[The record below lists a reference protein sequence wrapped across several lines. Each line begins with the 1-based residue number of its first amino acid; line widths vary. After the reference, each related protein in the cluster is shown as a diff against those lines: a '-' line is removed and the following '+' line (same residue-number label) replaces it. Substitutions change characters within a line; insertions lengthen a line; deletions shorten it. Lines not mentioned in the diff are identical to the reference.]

1 MHDTRRNNGTAIH
14 IACRLKPTAQFEKI
28 AYDRPRVRRGDYMQ
42 IPELLMLGLV
52 GLIGLLCQ
60 WFAWRVKL
68 PAILFLLLT
77 GILLGPVSGVL
88 QPDVLFGDL
97 LFSFI
102 SLSVAIILF
111 EGSLTLKRSEFQEIG
126 DVVQKLVSWGARV
139 DMLITTVAAHLLTGM
154 SWSLSALFGA
164 IMVVTGPTVIMPMLR
179 TVKPNAVL
187 ARTLRWE
194 GIVIDPL
201 GALFAVL
208 VFEFIIAQQT
218 SSDLAHVL
226 AVFGQTIAIGIVLG
240 VLVGHGFGLLLRH
253 RLIPEFLHNFAAIA
267 LVTSTFALSNT
278 VMHESGLLAVTI
290 MGIWLANMPG
300 VHTREILNFK
310 ESLTLIL
317 VSSLFI
323 ILSARLDFGGLIALG
338 WGSLGILLVMQ
349 FIARPAKVFLSTI
362 NSGLTRNERLLLAWV
377 GPRGIVAAA
386 ISAVFALKLES
397 LNIAGAE
404 LIVPLSFSVIIGTVL
419 IQSSTARYLTKALG
433 VNAPDTQGYLV
444 VGANPVAIT
453 IAKALKT
460 ADIETVLCDT
470 DWHNIS
476 AARMEGLNTYYGNAM
491 SEHAELHLDLTNL
504 GGVAGLSRNHAVNT
518 TAALRFREDFG
529 PRRAFILPGG
539 EDQKSHSKHRAAE
552 QYAGRTLLGNDWSYR
567 RLYALIYR
575 YDAQMKKTQLSD
587 AYEFANWQA
596 DNDPE
601 RTVPIFALDE
611 NGALFWFTE
620 DKALEPKPGWTIFAL
635 SMPAQDV
642 SEADAQPA

>member
-1 MHDTRRNNGTAIH
+1 M
-14 IACRLKPTAQFEKI
+14 P
-28 AYDRPRVRRGDYMQ
+28 
-42 IPELLMLGLV
+42 IPELLMLSIIGL
-52 GLIGLLCQ
+52 LGLLCQ

-68 PAILFLLLT
+68 PAILFLLIT

-88 QPDVLFGDL
+88 DPDALFGDL

-126 DVVQKLVSWGARV
+126 DVVRNLVSYGALV
-139 DMLITTVAAHLLTGM
+139 NMLITTVAAHYLTGM

-208 VFEFIIAQQT
+208 VFEWIIAQET

-226 AVFGQTIAIGIVLG
+226 AVFGQTIGVGLVLG
-240 VLVGHGFGLLLRH
+240 VVAGHGFGLLLRH
-253 RLIPEFLHNFAAIA
+253 RLIPEYLQNFAAIA
-267 LVTSTFALSNT
+267 VVTSAFALSNT

-323 ILSARLDFGGLIALG
+323 ILSARLEFSGLLALG
-338 WGSLGILLVMQ
+338 WGAVGILLVMQ
-349 FIARPAKVFLSTI
+349 FIARPIKVFLSTI
-362 NSGLTRNERLLLAWV
+362 NSSLTRNERLLLAWV

-397 LNIAGAE
+397 LNIENAE
-404 LIVPLSFSVIIGTVL
+404 LIVPLAFSVIIGTVL
-419 IQSSTARYLTKALG
+419 IQSATAGYLTRLLG
-433 VNAPDTQGYLV
+433 VNAPDTQGYLII
-444 VGANPVAIT
+444 GANPVAIT
-453 IAKALKT
+453 LAKALKN
-460 ADIETVLCDT
+460 AEIETVLCDT

-476 AARMEGLNTYYGNAM
+476 AARMEGLTTYYGNAM

-504 GGVAGLSRNHAVNT
+504 GGVLGLSRNHAVNT
-518 TAALRFREDFG
+518 SAALRFREDFG
-529 PRRAFILPGG
+529 PRRAFILPGAS
-539 EDQKSHSKHRAAE
+539 EQKTHSKHKASE
-552 QYAGRTLLGNDWSYR
+552 LYAGRTLLGPDWSYR
-567 RLYALIYR
+567 KLYSLIYR
-575 YDAQMKKTQLSD
+575 YDAQMKNTQLSD
-587 AYEFANWQA
+587 AYDFAQWQQ
-596 DNDPE
+596 DNDSE
-601 RTVPIFALDE
+601 RTVAIFATDE
-611 NGALFWFTE
+611 NKRLYWFTQ
-620 DKALEPKPGWTIFAL
+620 DKPLQPKPGWTVFAL
-635 SMPAQDV
+635 SMPAV
-642 SEADAQPA
+642 DAPETGAEPTPA

>member
-1 MHDTRRNNGTAIH
+1 MH
-14 IACRLKPTAQFEKI
+14 
-28 AYDRPRVRRGDYMQ
+28 
-42 IPELLMLGLV
+42 IPDLLMLSLV
-52 GLIGLLCQ
+52 GLLGLLCQ

-77 GILLGPVSGVL
+77 GIVLGPASGLLV
-88 QPDVLFGDL
+88 PDDLFGDL

-126 DVVQKLVSWGARV
+126 DVVKNLVSWGALV
-139 DMLITTVAAHLLTGM
+139 NMMITTVAAHFLTGM

-218 SSDLAHVL
+218 SSDLGHVL
-226 AVFGQTIAIGIVLG
+226 AVFGQTIAIGVVLG
-240 VLVGHGFGLLLRH
+240 VAAGHGFGLLLRN
-253 RLIPEFLHNFAAIA
+253 RLIPDFLHNFAAIA

-323 ILSARLDFGGLIALG
+323 ILSARLDFNALLALG
-338 WGSLGILLVMQ
+338 WGSVGILLVMQ
-349 FIARPAKVFLSTI
+349 FVARPVKVMLSTM
-362 NSGLTRNERLLLAWV
+362 NSNLTRNERLLLAWV

-404 LIVPLSFSVIIGTVL
+404 LMVPLSFSVIIGTVL

-433 VNAPDTQGYLV
+433 VNAPDTKGYLII
-444 VGANPVAIT
+444 GANPVAVK
-453 IAKALKT
+453 IAKAMQS
-460 ADIETVLCDT
+460 AGIDTVLCDT
-470 DWHNIS
+470 DWDNIS
-476 AARMEGLNTYYGNAM
+476 GARMEGLKTYYGNAM

-504 GGVAGLSRNHAVNT
+504 GGVVGLSRNHGVNT
-518 TAALRFREDFG
+518 AAALRFREDFG

-539 EDQKSHSKHRAAE
+539 QRQTSHSKHLASE
-552 QYAGRTLLGNDWSYR
+552 QYGGRMLLTKDWSYR
-567 RLYALIYR
+567 RLYALLYR
-575 YDAQMKKTQLSD
+575 HDAQMKKTQISE
-587 AYEFANWQA
+587 AYTFAQWQQ

-611 NGALFWFTE
+611 RGSLFWFTQ
-620 DKALEPKPGWTIFAL
+620 DKAMEPKPGWTVFAL
-635 SMPAQDV
+635 SKPLAEAAQTTEPAT
-642 SEADAQPA
+642 A